1 MGTQVLPRHR
11 ARSGRVSRA
20 RASVLS
26 PFRGWVRH
34 RLGFQTL
41 LGAGVGAF
49 LGVLLVN
56 PPGPVARVLSGVAW
70 QATAPEARQMLSTV
84 LGIALTS
91 LSIVLSLSMIVVQS
105 AAGQYS
111 PRLLR
116 HFVHGVGFRWVIPV
130 FVATSVFCLV
140 SAHMFGFIETDARAP
155 RPALA
160 VALLLLVV
168 CEVALI
174 AHVLHMLQ
182 LMRVENLTRL
192 VREDTL
198 EVARKLE
205 LLRVDDV
212 EPPPPASPRPRG
224 AWSLRSPRDGFI
236 ATVDAHALL
245 AVAESHRLMVHLERA
260 VGEPVV
266 QGEALGWVEE
276 EGPPARREEPSSRL
290 LHAIRLDHWRDGDMD
305 IALGVRQLVDVAV
318 RALSPGVNDP
328 YTAVE
333 AVDQLTFLLCSLSQL
348 RLGRRVLADSA
359 GVPRVYLQGLSLGD
373 YRELVTDPTLRY
385 GASEPAVVLR
395 LLRMVAAMGQRSREA
410 SEREATPDVLRSILA
425 AAEQASPGAPWLPLL
440 HRHAQALLS
449 ALQGAPWPPI
459 PAIGF

>member
-1 MGTQVLPRHR
+1 M
-11 ARSGRVSRA
+11 
-20 RASVLS
+20 
-26 PFRGWVRH
+26 RH
-34 RLGFQTL
+34 RLGLQTL
-41 LGAGVGAF
+41 LGAGVGAL
-49 LGVLLVN
+49 LGVLLVS
-56 PPGPVARVLSGVAW
+56 PPAPVARVLRGVAW
-70 QATAPEARQMLSTV
+70 QTTAPEARQMLSTV

-91 LSIVLSLSMIVVQS
+91 LSIVLSLSMVVVQS

-140 SAHMFGFIETDARAP
+140 AAHMFGFITPEARAP

-160 VALLLLVV
+160 VALLLLLV

-192 VREDTL
+192 VRKDTL
-198 EVARKLE
+198 EVARTLDV
-205 LLRVDDV
+205 LRAGDV
-212 EPPPPASPRPRG
+212 EPPPPVRPRPRE

-236 ATVDAHALL
+236 ATVDAQALL
-245 AVAESHRLMVHLERA
+245 AVAESHRLGVHLERA

-266 QGEALGWVEE
+266 QGEELGWVEE
-276 EGPPARREEPSSRL
+276 EGPPARRGAMVSAL
-290 LHAIRLDHWRDGDMD
+290 LRAIRLDLWRDGDMD

-318 RALSPGVNDP
+318 RALSPGINDP

-333 AVDQLTFLLCSLSQL
+333 AVDQLTFLLCSLSQV

-359 GVPRVYLQGLSLGD
+359 GVSRVFLQGLSLGD
-373 YRELVTDPTLRY
+373 YRVLVTDQTLRY
-385 GASEPAVVLR
+385 GATEPAVVLR
-395 LLRMVAAMGQRSREA
+395 LLRMVAAMGHHAREA
-410 SEREATPDVLRSILA
+410 VDREAAPEALRSILA
-425 AAEQASPGAPWLPLL
+425 AAEEASPGARWLPLL
-440 HRHAQALLS
+440 RQHAQALLS
-449 ALQGAPWPPI
+449 ALQGAPWPPL
-459 PAIGF
+459 PVIGF